1 MRGRKILRDPLT
13 GRFMSRSKRSLTRMR
28 NRRRRMR
35 ALPEGRISSSVFER
49 TNDLINVL
57 TTKDS
62 YSTAAK
68 RYLSERIM
76 FFRINVIKNEDIYTL
91 ADDLDL
97 SGPFRTFQGIFQ
109 GKLEGDNDIETFVDE
124 NMSREEASFILFVLY
139 RLVNSIKGFK
149 QKKDHRNVSAPL
161 IDDAIQELTEDVS
174 DSDRREV
181 IDNYFYE
188 LA

>member
-1 MRGRKILRDPLT
+1 
-13 GRFMSRSKRSLTRMR
+13 
-28 NRRRRMR
+28 MR

-97 SGPFRTFQGIFQ
+97 SGALSRFQ

-124 NMSREEASFILFVLY
+124 NMTREKASFILFVLY
-139 RLVNSIKGFK
+139 RLVNSVKRFK